1 MHLIHLAL
9 IASGIVALIFV
20 CLALAKYYS
29 KKNREPVRQY
39 NCLTIR
45 LNSFREE
52 RIKNRLIDGQCLT
65 KPRSESIEN
74 HTEFYCPK
82 SSPDK

>member
-9 IASGIVALIFV
+9 IAAGIVVLIFV

-52 RIKNRLIDGQCLT
+52 LTGNRGIDRQRPT
-65 KPRSESIEN
+65 TRPRSEVTGG
-74 HTEFYCPK
+74 HTGP
-82 SSPDK
+82 